1 MRICIYL
8 LGAIFILTSCGNKN
22 DKLLELK
29 VKELEKKLEEGYKPE
44 FSSIMIAIQVH
55 HQKLY
60 FSGINKNW
68 KLAQYN
74 IHEIE
79 EGIEHIEEFHP
90 EHDGVN
96 TGKIAGQMIDAG
108 IELIEDAIE
117 QKNDTLFLESFD
129 ALTNSCN
136 ACHLVSKHGFIKIKI
151 PTVSNFS
158 NQEF

>member
-1 MRICIYL
+1 MKHCIYL
-8 LGAIFILTSCGNKN
+8 TLAILIFSACGNKN

-29 VKELEKKLEEGYKPE
+29 VKELEKKLTEGYKPE
-44 FSSIMIAIQVH
+44 FSAIMIGIQTH

-68 KLAQYN
+68 ELAHYN

-79 EGIEHIEEFHP
+79 EGIEQIEEFHP

-108 IELIEDAIE
+108 IEMVENAIQ
-117 QKNDTLFLESFD
+117 QKSDTLFLESFD

-136 ACHLVSKHGFIKIKI
+136 ACHLVSKHGFIKIKT
-151 PTVSNFS
+151 PTLNTFS